1 MRTDLSSSIKINR
14 IPQRYYRPESE
25 LELAALTRF
34 EKVYTKI
41 IPNDTECAADVAQD
55 IAELIERNVREK
67 GRCVIGFGAGN
78 SAIMVYDQLVKLYFA
93 DKLSFAGV
101 IAFNMSELGL
111 GVTENESHST
121 LSRLKTHLFNK
132 VDIDPAN
139 IHTFSNI
146 ATMENVHKLCKLYE
160 QEIDEYGGLD
170 IVVCE
175 LTKGGGLLMNENSC
189 SMTSGSRL
197 VLLGAAIR
205 ARIAES
211 YQMESA
217 PNTAVTLG
225 ISNILAARK
234 VFAIALGEDSAEAV
248 FNTIEGRMNEN
259 TPASY
264 LQMHSNVKLAIDIEA
279 ASKLTR
285 INYPW
290 KVTSCKWSA
299 SLIKKAIIWLS
310 KLTGKPI
317 LKLTD
322 HDYNEHGLNELLA
335 IYGSAYYVNI
345 QVFND
350 IQHTITGWP
359 GGKPNTD
366 DSTRPERRLPYPKR
380 VLAFGPQ
387 PDNVT
392 VSMGGTLRKL
402 VSQGHEV
409 HVAFETSGDVT
420 VSDDNLMRHLMLLSK
435 VHERYSIENNN
446 EQNLLQELT
455 EFLSNRRP
463 GQPDSSDIRF
473 LKGKIFVC
481 EGIMSCMNLGV
492 KEHNIHELQLP
503 FYVDHPLG
511 KGKVS
516 EADVEIVR
524 KLIERIRPHQIFFAD
539 DLNDPYGIHLPATN
553 VIMAAIHELKDEFF
567 MQDCR
572 IWMYRGQWGN
582 WDADAIQMAVPMSP
596 EEFRFKRDSILKHQS
611 QIHDAPFRGNDDGLL
626 SWQRS
631 IARNS
636 TTAKIYESLGLAS
649 YEAIEAFVQ
658 YLPE

>member
-1 MRTDLSSSIKINR
+1 MRTNLSSIIKINQ

-41 IPNDTECAADVAQD
+41 IPNDTECAADLAQD
-55 IAELIERNVREK
+55 IAEQIERNVREK
-67 GRCVIGFGAGN
+67 GRCVIGFGAGGC
-78 SAIMVYDQLVKLYFA
+78 AIMVYDELVKLYFA
-93 DKLSFAGV
+93 DKLSFANV
-101 IAFNMSELGL
+101 IAFNMSEIGL
-111 GVTENESHST
+111 GVAEDEPHST

-132 VDIDPAN
+132 VDIEPTN
-139 IHTFSNI
+139 IHTFSNL
-146 ATMENVHKLCKLYE
+146 ATKENVHKLCKLYE
-160 QEIDEYGGLD
+160 QEIDEFGGLD
-170 IVVCE
+170 IMVCE
-175 LTKGGGLLMNENSC
+175 LTKGGGILMNESSC
-189 SMTSGSRL
+189 TMTSGCRL
-197 VLLGAAIR
+197 VLLGDTIR
-205 ARIAES
+205 ARLAES
-211 YQMESA
+211 YQMDTA
-217 PNTAVTLG
+217 PSTAVTLG

-234 VFAIALGEDSAEAV
+234 VYCIALGEDSATAV
-248 FNTIEGRMNEN
+248 FNTIERRINEN
-259 TPASY
+259 TPSSY
-264 LQMHSNVKLAIDIEA
+264 LQMHSNAKLAINLEA

-290 KVTSCKWSA
+290 KVTSCKWNA
-299 SLIKKAIIWLS
+299 ALIRKAIIWLS
-310 KLTGKPI
+310 GITGKPI

-350 IQHTITGWP
+350 LQHTITGWP

-392 VSMGGTLRKL
+392 VSMGGTIRKL

-420 VSDDNLMRHLMLLSK
+420 VSDDHIIRHMMLLNK
-435 VHERYSIENNN
+435 VMERYGENNSKQ
-446 EQNLLQELT
+446 QNIINGLS
-455 EFLSNRRP
+455 EFIQNKRP
-463 GQPDSSDIRF
+463 GQPDSADVRF

-492 KEHNIHELQLP
+492 KQHNIHELQLP
-503 FYVDHPLG
+503 FYVDHPQG

-539 DLNDPYGIHLPATN
+539 DLNDPYGIHLPATD
-553 VIMAAIHELKDEFF
+553 VIIAAIHELKDEFF

-572 IWMYRGQWGN
+572 IWMYRGQWGS
-582 WDADAIQMAVPMSP
+582 WEPDTVQMAVPMSP
-596 EEFRFKRDSILKHQS
+596 EEFRFKRDSILKHQT
-611 QIHDAPFRGNDDGLL
+611 QIHDAPFRGSDDGLL

-636 TTAKIYESLGLAS
+636 DTAKMYERLGLAS
-649 YEAIEAFVQ
+649 YEAIESFVQ
-658 YLPE
+658 YIP